1 MIKLDLPVK
10 RTDGCEIV
18 DAKNKIIIPSITFRG
33 DIQHIKRQSMI
44 CDLIVQLINAGEAR
58 KPKNAIQ
65 D

>member
-10 RTDGCEIV
+10 KTKECEIV
-18 DAKNKIIIPSITFRG
+18 DAKNRIVVPSITFRG
-33 DIQHIKRQSMI
+33 DVQHIKRQDMI